1 MPRRRNWG
9 RTTRIWGALGLSA
22 DEIERSWRGGRDMS
36 GGASD
41 VSDWWSTAI
50 IDMAPG
56 RSACAA
62 TRSRS

>member
-1 MPRRRNWG
+1 MTRRPNWG
-9 RTTRIWGALGLSA
+9 RTTQGVWGALGLSTE
-22 DEIERSWRGGRDMS
+22 EIEAGGGGRDMS
-36 GGASD
+36 GKGGD
-41 VSDWWSTAI
+41 VSDWWRTGI